1 MTIYVLAAAIGI
13 AFVAAA
19 AVSMW
24 LELHVR

>member
-1 MTIYVLAAAIGI
+1 MTIYILAAAIGI
-13 AFVAAA
+13 VFVAAA